1 MRVLIVAP
9 QVPWPPHQGTTIRNF
24 NIARHVAA
32 RHSVTLLA
40 FGDPAAA
47 IGPLRDFGIEV
58 LAVPP
63 PPPRPLTTRFVDLFT
78 TATPDLAR
86 RLSSPAMDVAIARL
100 AAREVP
106 GSAPFPAHRDPM
118 PTAPASSA
126 PPSFDSSP
134 FDIVQIEGLEM
145 AAHGLAVHAALCSPR
160 TGAGRPRLI
169 YDGHN
174 AEWVLQARARTADL
188 RRPRGWPGAAYSV
201 LQTWKLRR
209 FERRLLAAADAVVAV
224 SAADADALHALA
236 PGSAARIAIV
246 PNGVDTAFYT
256 PADPGAV
263 EPELCVFTGK
273 MDFRPNI
280 DAMAWFCGEV
290 WPLIRARRP
299 AARLAIVGRDP
310 AARVRALADEAQGIA
325 VTGAVAD
332 TRPWIGRAG
341 VVVVP
346 LRVGGGTRL
355 KVLEAMAMAK
365 AVAATSLGVEGLA
378 LAAGEEILVGDTPP
392 ALAAAV
398 VQLIEDADLR
408 RRLGARSRGRAVADY
423 RWEVLVGAIE
433 ALYTG

>member
-1 MRVLIVAP
+1 VRVLIVAP

-24 NIARHVAA
+24 NIARHVAG
-32 RHSVTLLA
+32 RHTVTLLA

-47 IGPLRDFGIEV
+47 VGPLHDLGIEV

-63 PPPRPLTTRFVDLFT
+63 PPPRSLPTRFIDLFT

-86 RLSSPAMDVAIARL
+86 RLSSPAMDAAIA
-100 AAREVP
+100 P
-106 GSAPFPAHRDPM
+106 
-118 PTAPASSA
+118 
-126 PPSFDSSP
+126 FDSRP
-134 FDIVQIEGLEM
+134 FDVVQIEGLEM
-145 AAHGLAVHAALCSPR
+145 AAHGLAVHAALCGSR

-236 PGSAARIAIV
+236 PATRIAIV

-256 PADPGAV
+256 PADPDAV
-263 EPELCVFTGK
+263 DPDLCVFTGK

-310 AARVRALADEAQGIA
+310 AARVQALADEARGIA

-365 AVAATSLGVEGLA
+365 AIAATSLGVEGLD
-378 LAAGEEILVGDTPP
+378 LAAGEEVLVADTPP
-392 ALAAAV
+392 AFAAAV
-398 VQLIEDADLR
+398 VQLMEDADLR
-408 RRLGARSRGRAVADY
+408 RRLGAQARDRAVADY

-433 ALYTG
+433 ALYAG